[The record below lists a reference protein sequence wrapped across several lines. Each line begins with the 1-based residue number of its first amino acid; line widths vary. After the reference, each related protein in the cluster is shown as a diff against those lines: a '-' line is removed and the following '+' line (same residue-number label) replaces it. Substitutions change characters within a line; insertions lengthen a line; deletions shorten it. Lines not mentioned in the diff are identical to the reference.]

1 MNKADNEIELLRTKV
16 AELETRLEQLSV
28 KHQRDVKALLGCDDI
43 HDKHRKVIEADL
55 EDAFERIKHVEL
67 TLYPNLMR
75 DMRHLYR
82 VIGDHEPKAYNRL
95 DFRDRSKKSR

>member
-1 MNKADNEIELLRTKV
+1 MTSSDEQIKLLHEKV
-16 AELETRLEQLSV
+16 AQLESRLEQLDKKYQRSV
-28 KHQRDVKALLGCDDI
+28 NALMGLHDVL
-43 HDKHRKVIEADL
+43 DKNRKVMEADL

-82 VIGDHEPKAYNRL
+82 VIGNHEPKAYNRL

>member
-1 MNKADNEIELLRTKV
+1 MNNADHQIKQLQAKV
-16 AELETRLEQLSV
+16 AQLEARLEQLDKKYQRSV
-28 KHQRDVKALLGCDDI
+28 NALMGLHDVL
-43 HDKHRKVIEADL
+43 DKRCTVMDAESA
-55 EDAFERIKHVEL
+55 DAFERIKHVEL
-67 TLYPNLMR
+67 TLYPNLMK